1 MGTDINGVVQERLV
15 KAREGSPFRWR
26 NLMEIEA
33 DRNYALFAALA
44 GVRNYGNITPISEP
58 RGLPE
63 DFETINGDEVKL
75 AYSGGKVWMGDHS
88 YTWLTLEEML
98 DWDGWDQ
105 RMADGTLG
113 EYCRT
118 WRRWLDYLES
128 KYSDGL
134 YEVRVV
140 IGFDS

>member
-1 MGTDINGVVQERLV
+1 MGTDINGVVQTRWVRNPAGQE
-15 KAREGSPFRWR
+15 RWR
-26 NLMEIEA
+26 SVMEIE
-33 DRNYALFAALA
+33 DGRNYALFAALA
-44 GVRNYGNITPISEP
+44 NVRNYGDITPISEP

-63 DFETINGDEVKL
+63 DFETDGDEVKL

-88 YTWLTLEEML
+88 YTWLTFEELL

-105 RMADGTLG
+105 EYSEGTLG
-113 EYCRT
+113 EYCQVFRK
-118 WRRWLDYLES
+118 WLEYLES

-134 YEVRVV
+134 YEVRLV

>member
-1 MGTDINGVVQERLV
+1 MGADIHGVVQTRW
-15 KAREGSPFRWR
+15 ARNPAGQERWR
-26 NLMEIEA
+26 SVMEIEGG
-33 DRNYALFAALA
+33 RNYALFAALA
-44 GVRNYGNITPISEP
+44 NVRNYGDITPISEP

-63 DFETINGDEVKL
+63 DFETDGDEVKL
-75 AYSGGKVWMGDHS
+75 AYSDGKVWMGDHS
-88 YTWLTLEEML
+88 YTWLTLEELL

-105 RMADGTLG
+105 KLDDGTLE

-118 WRRWLDYLES
+118 FWRWLEYLES

-134 YEVRVV
+134 YEVRLV